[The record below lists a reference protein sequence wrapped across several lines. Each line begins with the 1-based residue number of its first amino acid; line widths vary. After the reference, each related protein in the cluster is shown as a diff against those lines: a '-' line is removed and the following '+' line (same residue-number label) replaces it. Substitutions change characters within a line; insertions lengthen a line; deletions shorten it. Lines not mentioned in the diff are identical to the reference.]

1 MLPNFKLALAARGKK
16 QVDLAFEVR
25 VPPDHLSRVING
37 RARAGPPLRRR
48 LAEALG
54 VDEDW
59 LFSTSVEIPPASDD
73 VKDKD
78 E

>member
-16 QVDLAFEVR
+16 QVDLAFEVG

-37 RARAGPPLRRR
+37 RVPAKAALQHR

-59 LFSTSVEIPPASDD
+59 LFSTQVQIPSSEGARSG
-73 VKDKD
+73 
-78 E
+78 